1 MNAHD
6 IGAVT
11 VNECLVDEC
20 DSNKFHLSF
29 LFSLYVSLQYTKRK
43 KKKSIRAYSPICTI
57 SALGTAGIIC

>member
-11 VNECLVDEC
+11 VNECLVEEC

-29 LFSLYVSLQYTKRK
+29 LFSSYVSLRYNKGKEK
-43 KKKSIRAYSPICTI
+43 KGA
-57 SALGTAGIIC
+57 